1 MTTRRTRA
9 LLAVPFAF
17 VLLPIF
23 SLLIARTT
31 AAKPNATMSWTPVD
45 AKAPAAFQG
54 VHLGT
59 IDTPAHPPAPTPYA
73 PAWWFEYWSSSPIR
87 GVAPSVEHATRSLAY
102 ARLYPA
108 RAPPE
113 I

>member
-9 LLAVPFAF
+9 FLAVPFAF

-23 SLLIARTT
+23 SLLVART
-31 AAKPNATMSWTPVD
+31 APARPHATMSWTPAD

-59 IDTPAHPPAPTPYA
+59 IDTPAHAPAPMPYA
-73 PAWWFEYWSSSPIR
+73 PAWPLAYWRSSPTR
-87 GVAPSVEHATRSLAY
+87 GAVSSVEHGSRAVAF